1 MDPIEDLRP
10 GSGLLECGLG
20 EYTALSPEALQAYQA
35 SDPPGFDPLM
45 ARFLRDNRQLMLEAG
60 TWTVAQQHDTR
71 SVAVNLIPGPAQ
83 PLKRISSQSTVR
95 SELSFQGSS
104 PGVEDPRCSGRTEED
119 LLTSEVIKS
128 RTQRMYYN
136 LILLGDSGL
145 GKSSFLRAFFAL
157 KLNKLTNQPRTKR
170 ISLLKPTTDIEHHRT
185 VYIGEGLDLHFDVI
199 DTPGY
204 GAAPSFANWLSSIS
218 SFIADQAKEYAIAK
232 ESIPKSQRVDSRIH
246 LCLYFLEG
254 PRVKENDLK
263 TLFCLQKY
271 VNIIPVISRSDSYT
285 EGELLQAK
293 LLVVETCAQAGI
305 HLFDCLSAAPNK
317 AKEMNEAP
325 LGPCPPFAL
334 MSHCQPIRRPDGR
347 ETYGRE
353 YHWGFCDIQ
362 NATHS
367 DFALLSKLLI
377 GHFMLP
383 SMKATKALTRP
394 VEIKEVRQESGLKR
408 RTLVLVSALS
418 VVTLGVLSLFRK

>member
-20 EYTALSPEALQAYQA
+20 EFVALSPEALMAYQA
-35 SDPPGFDPLM
+35 PDPPGLDPLM

-60 TWTVAQQHDTR
+60 QWTVAQHHDTR
-71 SVAVNLIPGPAQ
+71 SVPVDMVPAAAQ
-83 PLKRISSQSTVR
+83 PLKRIASQSTIR

-104 PGVEDPRCSGRTEED
+104 PGVEDPRRSGRTEED
-119 LLTSEVIKS
+119 LLTSAIIKS

-145 GKSSFLRAFFAL
+145 GKTSFLRAFFAL
-157 KLNKLTNQPRTKR
+157 KLNRLTNQPRTKR

-185 VYIGEGLDLHFDVI
+185 VYIGEGLHLHFDVI

-204 GAAPSFANWLSSIS
+204 GVAASFRDWLGSIQR
-218 SFIADQAKEYAIAK
+218 FITEQAKEYAVAK
-232 ESIPKSQRVDSRIH
+232 ESTPKSQRVDSRIH

-263 TLFCLQKY
+263 AMHSLQRY

-285 EGELLQAK
+285 IQELIETK
-293 LLVVETCAQAGI
+293 LLVVTTCAKAGI
-305 HLFDCLSAAPNK
+305 QLFDCASAAPSK
-317 AKEMNEAP
+317 AQEMNEAA

-334 MSHCQPIRRPDGR
+334 LSHCQPLRGAHGH

-353 YHWGFCDIQ
+353 YHWGLCDIQ
-362 NATHS
+362 NPAHS
-367 DFALLSKLLI
+367 DFSLLSKLLI

-383 SMKATKALTRP
+383 SMKQTKILTK
-394 VEIKEVRQESGLKR
+394 EIVKEPKPKAKKPH
-408 RTLVLVSALS
+408 RTLMLVSALS
-418 VVTLGVLSLFRK
+418 AVTLGVLSLFRK

>member
-35 SDPPGFDPLM
+35 PDLPGLDPLM
-45 ARFLRDNRQLMLEAG
+45 ARFLRDNRQLMVEAG
-60 TWTVAQQHDTR
+60 QWTVAQQHDSR
-71 SVAVNLIPGPAQ
+71 SVAIDLVPGPAQ

-104 PGVEDPRCSGRTEED
+104 PEVENPRCSGRTED
-119 LLTSEVIKS
+119 SLLTSEVIKS
-128 RTQRMYYN
+128 RMQRMYYN

-145 GKSSFLRAFFAL
+145 GKTSFLRAFFAL

-204 GAAPSFANWLSSIS
+204 GAAPNFADWLFSIK
-218 SFIADQAKEYAIAK
+218 SFIADQAKEYALAK
-232 ESIPKSQRVDSRIH
+232 ESTPKSQRVDSRIH

-263 TLFCLQKY
+263 ALLCLQKY

-285 EGELLQAK
+285 EGELLQTK
-293 LLVVETCAQAGI
+293 LLVAETCGEYGI
-305 HLFDCLSAAPNK
+305 SLFDCVSAAPNK
-317 AKEMNEAP
+317 AKEMNEAA

-334 MSHCQPIRRPDGR
+334 LSHCQPLRRPDGR

-353 YHWGFCDIQ
+353 YHWGLCDIQ
-362 NATHS
+362 NPAHS
-367 DFALLSKLLI
+367 DFTLLSKLLI

-383 SMKATKALTRP
+383 SMKATKVLTRQVGP
-394 VEIKEVRQESGLKR
+394 QEARQESGLKR
-408 RTLVLVSALS
+408 KTLVLVSALS